1 MLRMIACVIILAAV
15 CCTQVVL
22 ACRSADNRQNELLQ
36 LQVNYLSQEVEV
48 LKNQSRENYQKGQMN
63 SLLHEVEALKN
74 QSKKNEQFLD
84 VFSGRLYIP
93 PHFYIYQLTPGRQ
106 SWQRSQQYCEN
117 WGGNLAVYGV
127 QSLENRKI
135 LMKNLF
141 IENSNFWIGA
151 HDIASEGNWTW
162 INGETASSSELIW
175 ENGQPQPYYTNED
188 CAGVIGNPLLPNG
201 GLAHDYSCTSSNQG
215 LCEKEI

>member
-1 MLRMIACVIILAAV
+1 MLRMIACIIILAVV

-22 ACRSADNRQNELLQ
+22 ACRSANNRQNELLR

-93 PHFYIYQLTPGRQ
+93 PHFYIYQLAPDGY
-106 SWQRSQQYCEN
+106 SWRGSQRHCEN

-135 LMKNLF
+135 LMKNLS
-141 IENSNFWIGA
+141 INNTSFWIGA
-151 HDIASEGNWTW
+151 HDIASEGNWIW
-162 INGETASSSELIW
+162 INGERASSSELIW
-175 ENGQPQPYYTNED
+175 ENGQPQPQNSNED
-188 CAGVIGNPLLPNG
+188 CAGVVGHPSLPNG
-201 GLAHDYSCTSSNQG
+201 GLAHDYPCTWAFPG

>member
-1 MLRMIACVIILAAV
+1 MFRLVVCVIILAAV

-22 ACRSADNRQNELLQ
+22 ACRSADNRQNELLR

-63 SLLHEVEALKN
+63 SLLHEMEALKN

-127 QSLENRKI
+127 QSLENRKK
-135 LMKNLF
+135 LMKNLS
-141 IENSNFWIGA
+141 IDNTHFWIGA

-162 INGETASSSELIW
+162 INGERASSSELIW

-188 CAGVIGNPLLPNG
+188 CAVVVGNPSLPNG
-201 GLAHDYSCTSSNQG
+201 GLAHDYSCTLSFRG